1 MVDQQARQG
10 SELVNGFQNLM
21 NDHYKQMR
29 KTAGWDKPPEH
40 SDGSDYETEE
50 VFKKLRPK
58 AGYKLMDLLTGKVT
72 NKERKKAWRGS
83 RGQRGNRS
91 YQMARTAGEKFN
103 RPNKYEITSSTTL
116 SKPKI
121 VKDRYHRSQ
130 AKTLL
135 VPDDENTDP
144 NQPNVETFIVDPN
157 RITVELQQQLL
168 VDRHS
173 LFTKRSGYK
182 SSWVTKNPAASVQ

>member
-21 NDHYKQMR
+21 NDHYKEMR
-29 KTAGWDKPPEH
+29 KTAGWDKPQEH

-72 NKERKKAWRGS
+72 NKERKKAWRGGG
-83 RGQRGNRS
+83 GQRGYRS
-91 YQMARTAGEKFN
+91 HQMTKAAGERNRFAFN
-103 RPNKYEITSSTTL
+103 RPNKYEITSSSTL

-121 VKDRYHRSQ
+121 AKDRYHR
-130 AKTLL
+130 
-135 VPDDENTDP
+135 
-144 NQPNVETFIVDPN
+144 
-157 RITVELQQQLL
+157 
-168 VDRHS
+168 
-173 LFTKRSGYK
+173 G
-182 SSWVTKNPAASVQ
+182 